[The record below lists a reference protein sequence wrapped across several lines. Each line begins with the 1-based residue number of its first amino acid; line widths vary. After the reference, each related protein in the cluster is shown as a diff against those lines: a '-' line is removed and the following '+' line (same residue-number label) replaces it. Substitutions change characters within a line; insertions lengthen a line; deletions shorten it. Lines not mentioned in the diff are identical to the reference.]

1 MMLAQSKKAT
11 VSFTDTEMASAAY
24 WIGSQADRVVA
35 TPSATVGSIGVYMA
49 FADVS
54 KAYESMGVKMEVIK
68 SGTLKGAGIEGTSLS
83 EGQRADLQEQVNAIH
98 ADFRNAVKAKRSSVS
113 DSDMEGQVFSG
124 RKAASKGLVT
134 GLTTSLASLISE
146 LNR

>member
-1 MMLAQSKKAT
+1 
-11 VSFTDTEMASAAY
+11 
-24 WIGSQADRVVA
+24 
-35 TPSATVGSIGVYMA
+35 
-49 FADVS
+49 
-54 KAYESMGVKMEVIK
+54 
-68 SGTLKGAGIEGTSLS
+68 LKGAGIEGTSLS

-98 ADFRNAVKAKRSSVS
+98 ADFRNAVKAKRSSVT

-134 GLTTSLASLISE
+134 GLTTSLASLIYE